1 MSKERLLKAL
11 NESESV
17 EKENNFD
24 DARKKKDKKEF
35 NEFRDRFFKPKIKEI
50 RRDLYEIEN
59 KNNLST
65 KNKRLK
71 KSSRNRKQSFLTE
84 KRIMI
89 MMILNTKE

>member
-50 RRDLYEIEN
+50 RRDFYEIEN